1 MESITEE
8 KKKNNWFVKIWNYFT
23 TYEKIWLFLLTT
35 AGIVLAILFPGDET
49 RTWVRIIECVTLVGG
64 ITCELLLSKQTRWA
78 FVVSFLFYDLT
89 QTVIY
94 IVNGYYVNALYEIIF
109 WIPILFVDF
118 FAWNK
123 MKDKEN
129 DDLTV
134 VKKINWKLDL
144 VLFFIILGVSLA
156 IGALFTVI
164 SITAEGMSDYWW
176 LDALGGALNV
186 LNGLFILLRFREQW
200 IPWIGVCIVEA
211 VMWCIS
217 GRYVLLILSLGYLT
231 NSIYG
236 YIKWTKYI
244 KTHPQSTK
252 IEENSNNIADNDK
265 PTNNG
270 QTATA
275 SK

>member
-8 KKKNNWFVKIWNYFT
+8 KKKDNWFVKVWNYFT

-244 KTHPQSTK
+244 KTHPQQTK

-270 QTATA
+270 QTATV

>member
-8 KKKNNWFVKIWNYFT
+8 KKKDNWFVKVWNYFT

-129 DDLTV
+129 NDLTV

-252 IEENSNNIADNDK
+252 IEDDSNDIAENDK
-265 PTNNG
+265 LTNNG
-270 QTATA
+270 QTATV

>member
-1 MESITEE
+1 MEAQLVE
-8 KKKNNWFVKIWNYFT
+8 KKNENWFKRIWNYFT

-49 RTWVRIIECVTLVGG
+49 RTWVRIFECVTLVGG

-78 FVVSFLFYDLT
+78 FVVSFFFYDLT

-123 MKDKEN
+123 MKDKE
-129 DDLTV
+129 DSDLTV

-144 VLFFIILGVSLA
+144 VLFFIVLGVSLA

-200 IPWIGVCIVEA
+200 IPWIGVCLVEA
-211 VMWCIS
+211 VMWCLS
-217 GRYVLLILSLGYLT
+217 GRYVLLVLSLGYLT

-236 YIKWTKYI
+236 YLKWTKYI
-244 KTHPQSTK
+244 KTHPQPAK
-252 IEENSNNIADNDK
+252 ADDKSNNSGDSVK
-265 PTNNG
+265 PAG
-270 QTATA
+270 DEQTATVTE
-275 SK
+275 

>member
-8 KKKNNWFVKIWNYFT
+8 KKKDNWFVKVWNYFT

-129 DDLTV
+129 NDLTV

-270 QTATA
+270 QTATV

>member
-8 KKKNNWFVKIWNYFT
+8 KKKDNWFVKVWNYFT

-176 LDALGGALNV
+176 LDALGGALNI

-236 YIKWTKYI
+236 YIKWTNYI
-244 KTHPQSTK
+244 KPHPQSTK
-252 IEENSNNIADNDK
+252 IEDNSNDIDDNDK

-270 QTATA
+270 QTATV

>member
-8 KKKNNWFVKIWNYFT
+8 KKKDNWFVKVWNYFT

-35 AGIVLAILFPGDET
+35 AGIALAILFPGDET

-109 WIPILFVDF
+109 WMPILFVDF

-129 DDLTV
+129 NDLTV

-270 QTATA
+270 QTATV

>member
-8 KKKNNWFVKIWNYFT
+8 KKKDNWFVKVWNYFT

-109 WIPILFVDF
+109 WMPILFVDF

-252 IEENSNNIADNDK
+252 IEENSNNIAENDK

-270 QTATA
+270 QTATV

>member
-8 KKKNNWFVKIWNYFT
+8 KKKNNWFVKVWNYFT

-270 QTATA
+270 QTATV

>member
-8 KKKNNWFVKIWNYFT
+8 KKKDNWFVKVWNYFT

-176 LDALGGALNV
+176 LDALGGALNI

-252 IEENSNNIADNDK
+252 IEENSNNIAENDK

-270 QTATA
+270 QTATV

>member
-8 KKKNNWFVKIWNYFT
+8 KKKDNWFVKVWNYFT

-129 DDLTV
+129 NDLTV

-144 VLFFIILGVSLA
+144 VLFFIVLGVSLA

-176 LDALGGALNV
+176 LDALGGALNI

>member
-8 KKKNNWFVKIWNYFT
+8 KKKDNWFVKVWNYFT

-109 WIPILFVDF
+109 WMPILFVDF

-252 IEENSNNIADNDK
+252 IEDDSNDIAENDK
-265 PTNNG
+265 LTNNG
-270 QTATA
+270 QTATV

>member
-109 WIPILFVDF
+109 WMPILFVDF

-244 KTHPQSTK
+244 KTHPQQTK

>member
-35 AGIVLAILFPGDET
+35 AGIVFAILFPGDET

-109 WIPILFVDF
+109 WMPILFVDF

-129 DDLTV
+129 NDLTV

-270 QTATA
+270 QTATV

>member
-109 WIPILFVDF
+109 WMPILFVDF

-270 QTATA
+270 QTATV

>member
-8 KKKNNWFVKIWNYFT
+8 KKKDNWFVKVWNYFT

-109 WIPILFVDF
+109 WMPILFVDF

-176 LDALGGALNV
+176 LDALGGALNI

-252 IEENSNNIADNDK
+252 IEDDSNDIAENDK
-265 PTNNG
+265 LTNNG
-270 QTATA
+270 QTATV

>member
-8 KKKNNWFVKIWNYFT
+8 KKKDNWFVKVWNYFT

-176 LDALGGALNV
+176 LDALGGALKV

-270 QTATA
+270 QTATV